1 MRYEAMLPFKF
12 RMRNCQQG
20 SEASISLKISRAGIV
35 ALPLGRD
42 YGSIF
47 CHGTHHMK
55 TLDLQGNLLNLYVAL
70 AMGGFDESSGSWAPF
85 DYWEGTI
92 RYRDQEFSP
101 LTDIATIWPEVL
113 RLRLSTHCDDDGLWS
128 ISLPGQSPSAIG
140 AADQPAGESQAFR
153 VADPIHGYCLAIVW
167 NQFGPEVPDVFESSW
182 AGCVPLEHYN
192 VPLDTSVDFDGVV
205 KPLQVQKAAEILRT
219 SPLDASQAGPL
230 MQAAFFLGV
239 QVVQIKPQE
248 PGHRWSIQV
257 GNRADSQILASAL
270 TAAGIAAEAASHH
283 AFHAVYFEYGQD

>member
-1 MRYEAMLPFKF
+1 M
-12 RMRNCQQG
+12 
-20 SEASISLKISRAGIV
+20 

-113 RLRLSTHCDDDGLWS
+113 RLRLSTHCDHDGLWS

-153 VADPIHGYCLAIVW
+153 VADPIHGYCLAIVCIPVMLPT
-167 NQFGPEVPDVFESSW
+167 GSSDCDPPVLEVLPSHSS
-182 AGCVPLEHYN
+182 GCDPLRRRSC
-192 VPLDTSVDFDGVV
+192 PI
-205 KPLQVQKAAEILRT
+205 PKACRCVIART
-219 SPLDASQAGPL
+219 
-230 MQAAFFLGV
+230 
-239 QVVQIKPQE
+239 
-248 PGHRWSIQV
+248 
-257 GNRADSQILASAL
+257 
-270 TAAGIAAEAASHH
+270 
-283 AFHAVYFEYGQD
+283 

>member
-1 MRYEAMLPFKF
+1 M
-12 RMRNCQQG
+12 
-20 SEASISLKISRAGIV
+20 
-35 ALPLGRD
+35 ALPQGRD

-113 RLRLSTHCDDDGLWS
+113 RLRLSTHCDHDGLWS
-128 ISLPGQSPSAIG
+128 ITLPGQSPSAIG
-140 AADQPAGESQAFR
+140 AADQPAGEPQAFR

-205 KPLQVQKAAEILRT
+205 QPLQVQKAAEILRT

-248 PGHRWSIQV
+248 PGRRWSIQV